1 VKCVEGKEI
10 KNLKKFRNVEIE
22 RKEKR
27 RVKERQLSG
36 RRTFFFETEEETER
50 IWMRTG
56 HEVVEERRQVFFGGE
71 GQR

>member
-27 RVKERQLSG
+27 HGKNCS
-36 RRTFFFETEEETER
+36 
-50 IWMRTG
+50 
-56 HEVVEERRQVFFGGE
+56 
-71 GQR
+71 